1 MEKAEIYTIF
11 GGPFQ
16 KDADKLLDELQSR
29 CSDVNFVGKTFV
41 SERPV
46 ADVGKISNSVLDEIR
61 NQKNEL
67 DGILVFGIYYDH
79 GLTSIGLP
87 VVMVR
92 GLLYWDESWDRGLL
106 HFYRGEKLLD
116 AQLCEID
123 SSPEVSAAR
132 FDDLVE
138 KIELLATFK
147 KIKESRLLNITY
159 DANDPGS
166 GECFY
171 DGGTKRKSKEYK
183 EAYFPKLKKLLGLEL
198 ATIDYHELNRAI
210 GNTEEKE
217 AEKIAEMWTTE
228 AKEVRNVNRSKMIQ
242 SAKMYLAIAELMKKY
257 NCNAMTMASWHFFAG
272 RGDLK
277 GKSVTDA
284 MPPLAEME
292 LSKQL
297 KVTSCETLIDCI
309 VTQMAGLYSTG
320 RPSFVGDILGLDIY
334 NQLAIFGH
342 CYAPVNPYGDERR
355 VPYTI
360 REHAVSNETGKY
372 PSAVAIEVELPVNEI
387 ITAVKFSVYDE
398 KISLFTGNTVPAG
411 NYYTG
416 FDDVMCKTKLVA
428 KIDMEPVRQNLDNDT
443 FGHHY
448 AIFYGD
454 WRKKF
459 RQLGTLLGFEVLE
472 EDSSLQFRN
481 H

>member
-166 GECFY
+166 GVCFY

-228 AKEVRNVNRSKMIQ
+228 AKEVRNVNRSKMI
-242 SAKMYLAIAELMKKY
+242 
-257 NCNAMTMASWHFFAG
+257 
-272 RGDLK
+272 
-277 GKSVTDA
+277 
-284 MPPLAEME
+284 
-292 LSKQL
+292 
-297 KVTSCETLIDCI
+297 
-309 VTQMAGLYSTG
+309 
-320 RPSFVGDILGLDIY
+320 
-334 NQLAIFGH
+334 
-342 CYAPVNPYGDERR
+342 
-355 VPYTI
+355 
-360 REHAVSNETGKY
+360 
-372 PSAVAIEVELPVNEI
+372 
-387 ITAVKFSVYDE
+387 
-398 KISLFTGNTVPAG
+398 
-411 NYYTG
+411 
-416 FDDVMCKTKLVA
+416 
-428 KIDMEPVRQNLDNDT
+428 
-443 FGHHY
+443 
-448 AIFYGD
+448 
-454 WRKKF
+454 
-459 RQLGTLLGFEVLE
+459 
-472 EDSSLQFRN
+472 
-481 H
+481 